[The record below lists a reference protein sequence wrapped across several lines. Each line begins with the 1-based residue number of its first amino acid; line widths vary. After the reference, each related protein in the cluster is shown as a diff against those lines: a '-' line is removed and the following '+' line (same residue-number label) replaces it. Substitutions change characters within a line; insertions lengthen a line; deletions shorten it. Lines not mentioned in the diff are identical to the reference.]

1 MPVLDTVAGQRAMTL
16 QDRSSAARLAAVQV
30 LYQVDFADADWR
42 SVMKEYGTHRLD
54 GAVCPGGISGPVNK
68 RLFRAVVTAVGK
80 HRAEIDRAIC
90 ARLPEKWPMERL
102 DPVLLATFR
111 AAGAELLDAQQTPVP
126 VVLSEYVL
134 LAEVFGA
141 QAHESAFANAMLEG
155 IATEL
160 RPAATDAT
168 NDG

>member
-1 MPVLDTVAGQRAMTL
+1 M
-16 QDRSSAARLAAVQV
+16 
-30 LYQVDFADADWR
+30 
-42 SVMKEYGTHRLD
+42 
-54 GAVCPGGISGPVNK
+54 CPGGIPGPVNK
-68 RLFRAVVTAVGK
+68 RLFRAVVTAAGK
-80 HRAEIDRAIC
+80 RRAEIDRAIC